1 MTRTLAVD
9 SNNDIYVDGTGSL
22 AVATGV
28 AAVLQTCEH
37 VVKAILK
44 EMVFAQDQ
52 GMPYFETVWNGS
64 PSTDPFEAAFR
75 LRIAQVPDVTGIE
88 DLQISQVG
96 DAFTYTATISTIYGT
111 GTISN
116 G

>member
-1 MTRTLAVD
+1 MTRTLGVD
-9 SNNDIYVDGTGSL
+9 DNNDIYIDGAGNL
-22 AVATGV
+22 AVVTGV
-28 AAVLQTCEH
+28 VAVLQTCEH

-52 GMPYFETVWNGS
+52 GMPYFETVWNGT

-88 DLQISQVG
+88 DLEINQVA
-96 DAFTYTATISTIYGT
+96 DRFVYTATIATIYGT